1 MTTKKQTLRSIGLLQ
16 LAYQNDMPDERLEF
30 YVEAL
35 KDIPIAALQ
44 ASVMYCIN
52 HCYKLPSIAEIREA
66 AEQAVALAEGTH
78 DENSAATAWGR
89 VQKAIAAVGYTGRP
103 DFSDDPVLADVVD
116 HLGWKE
122 ICMTPT
128 DDTAILRAQFR
139 KAYEAGCRKRKDVRD
154 FSQAGVPI
162 NQRIKRELAASVT
175 RAALPGGHHDDF
187 S

>member
-1 MTTKKQTLRSIGLLQ
+1 MDKIATLKALAILQ
-16 LAYQNDMPDERLEF
+16 LAYPTDMSRERLDM
-30 YVEAL
+30 YVNML
-35 KDIPIAALQ
+35 MDLPPNLL
-44 ASVMYCIN
+44 ASAVTYCIN
-52 HCYKLPSIAEIREA
+52 HCRFLPSVAELRDTA
-66 AEQAVALAEGTH
+66 ARATALANGDT
-78 DENSAATAWGR
+78 DEDSAATAWGR
-89 VQKAIAAVGYTGRP
+89 VQKAIASVGYTGRP
-103 DFSDDPVLADVVD
+103 DFSDDPILADVVD

-122 ICMTPT
+122 ICMTPV

-162 NQRIKRELAASVT
+162 NPRIKRELAASVT

>member
-1 MTTKKQTLRSIGLLQ
+1 MGKIETLKALVTLQ
-16 LAYQNDMPDERLEF
+16 LAYPSDMGQDRMDLYVNMLGDIQPDL
-30 YVEAL
+30 L
-35 KDIPIAALQ
+35 
-44 ASVMYCIN
+44 ASAVNYCIN
-52 HCYKLPSIAEIREA
+52 HCRFLPSVAELRDTA
-66 AEQAVALAEGTH
+66 NRATNLTNGDT
-78 DENSAATAWGR
+78 DENSTATAWGR

-103 DFSDDPVLADVVD
+103 DFSDDPILADVVD

-162 NQRIKRELAASVT
+162 NPRIKRELAASVT
-175 RAALPGGHHDDF
+175 RAALPGGRHDDF

>member
-1 MTTKKQTLRSIGLLQ
+1 MTKKQTLRSIGLLQ
-16 LAYQNDMPDERLEF
+16 IAYQNDMPDERLEF

-52 HCYKLPSIAEIREA
+52 HCHKLPSIAEVREA
-66 AEQAVALAEGTH
+66 AEQAIALAAGTN
-78 DENSAATAWGR
+78 DEDNAATAWGR
-89 VQKAIAAVGYTGRP
+89 VQKAIASVGYTGKP
-103 DFSDDPVLADVVD
+103 DFSDDPILADVVD

-128 DDTAILRAQFR
+128 GDTAILRAQFR
-139 KAYEAGCRKRKDVRD
+139 KAYEAGCRKRKDVHD

-162 NQRIKRELAASVT
+162 NPRIKRELAASVT
-175 RAALPGGHHDDF
+175 RAVLPGGSHDDF